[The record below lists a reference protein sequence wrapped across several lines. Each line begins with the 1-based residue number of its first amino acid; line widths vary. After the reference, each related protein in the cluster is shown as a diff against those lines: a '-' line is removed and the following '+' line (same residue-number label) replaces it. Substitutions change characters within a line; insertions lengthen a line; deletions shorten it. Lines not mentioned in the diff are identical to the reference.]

1 MAEDCC
7 SVIDLNG
14 RKDNMLARALLF
26 IEAAGRSELMRIQDM
41 FTGKRGDGVMTVQS
55 NVDLIDV
62 YDQLLSLTE
71 PSNGRPHGLFISSS
85 TDLECCIVMLSG
97 EADTYEEDFERTET
111 RQYPSYHLHTNN

>member
-1 MAEDCC
+1 
-7 SVIDLNG
+7 V
-14 RKDNMLARALLF
+14 ARALLF
-26 IEAAGRSELMRIQDM
+26 HRATGELGER
-41 FTGKRGDGVMTVQS
+41 KLNRRRGDGEMTVQS

-71 PSNGRPHGLFISSS
+71 QSGGKPHGLFISSS

-97 EADTYEEDFERTET
+97 EADLYEEDFERTET

>member
-1 MAEDCC
+1 M
-7 SVIDLNG
+7 I
-14 RKDNMLARALLF
+14 
-26 IEAAGRSELMRIQDM
+26 
-41 FTGKRGDGVMTVQS
+41 VQS

-71 PSNGRPHGLFISSS
+71 GWTAKPHGLFISSS

-97 EADTYEEDFERTET
+97 EADICEEDFERNET